1 MNPSKRVQRGFRV
14 HPDWATSLGNIQIVL
29 VGTTHPGN
37 IGAVARVMKNMG
49 LKKLELVSS
58 TGCGTETDAF
68 PMASGAY
75 DIIANAGVFD
85 HLTEALA
92 NSVMAV
98 ATSARLGGKRTT
110 AKTPPEIAPQ
120 IMLTAKSAEVSIVF
134 GRESRGLTNE
144 EIKLC
149 DHHMIIPTDADFASM
164 NLAQSVAVICYELFK
179 MASQPV
185 GFQALSFHPAPIESR
200 ELMFKHIE
208 KSLSRVGFLPRKNP
222 LRMMRDVRRILNSA
236 TIDERDVRIIRGVFR
251 KIDNALRMAGFNRHN
266 GAREE

>member
-1 MNPSKRVQRGFRV
+1 MKPTRRVQRGFRI
-14 HPDWATSLGNIQIVL
+14 HPDWANALGNVQIVL
-29 VGTTHPGN
+29 VETTHPGN

-49 LKKLELVSS
+49 LTKLELVSS
-58 TGCGTETDAF
+58 TGCGPETDAL
-68 PMASGAY
+68 PLASGAY
-75 DIIANAGVFD
+75 DLVAKAGSFD

-110 AKTPPEIAPQ
+110 ARTPTEIAPE
-120 IMLTAKSAEVSIVF
+120 IMTAAKSGEVSIVF

-149 DHHMIIPTDADFASM
+149 DQHMIIPTDADFASM
-164 NLAQSVAVICYELFK
+164 NLAQAVAVICYELFK
-179 MASQPV
+179 IASQPV

-200 ELMFKHIE
+200 ELMYKHIE
-208 KSLSRVGFLPRKNP
+208 QSLARVGFLPRKNP

-236 TIDERDVRIIRGVFR
+236 SIDERDVRIIRGMVR
-251 KIDNALRMAGFNRHN
+251 KVDNAIRLAGFNRHN
-266 GAREE
+266 EARDE